1 MQLLKSGFKRKINW
15 KKSQSKLIIK
25 QQNPNLDYLTDPS
38 FQGVNTLFALSFP
51 DNTVRTG
58 HTEYFILSVKIKDS
72 NVMIDGQRF
81 FG

>member
-1 MQLLKSGFKRKINW
+1 M
-15 KKSQSKLIIK
+15 
-25 QQNPNLDYLTDPS
+25 DYLTDPS
-38 FQGVNTLFALSFP
+38 FRGVNTLFVLSFP

-58 HTEYFILSVKIKDS
+58 HTEYFILSVKIKDR